1 MKNIKRI
8 ISSIIIFILVLL
20 SINAPE
26 VKAASVSFSA
36 SSSEVTVGTTVTL
49 KASAN
54 AGAWNLKIT
63 GNGVNQALVGQTDT
77 MGNKSVSTSA
87 SFTPSAPGTYTFNL
101 TGDITDFDT
110 EVTENVS
117 KSVTVKVNAKPT
129 SNDNSG
135 GSSSS
140 GSNAGSQNKPDKTNV
155 PTETTKPKTET
166 QKSSNN
172 YLSGIT
178 LNTGTLSPEF
188 YRETFEYTV
197 EFDDTVNLYELTEM
211 EITAQA
217 EDDRAS
223 IQGAGTVTLN
233 EGENSFSINVTAENG
248 AVRTYTIKVNK
259 PAPVEQSS
267 LRLKTLILN
276 GINTNGEYQTINF
289 TLEPEVFEYNL
300 TVPNNISSIS
310 LNPTTENED
319 IIIETN
325 GETALKEGENK
336 IVIILTSPSD
346 ETITT
351 TYTLNIER
359 QAAIVEE
366 QGLTQEQIGMIII
379 GGIVGVIL
387 LIIIITLIVKHR
399 RKKKVYDYDEYD
411 DEDNNHLEPNEE
423 DDIID
428 PYPQTINTRETQEEP
443 ISEKNEDDLTEKHE
457 KTMDS
462 NIALKTEN
470 KVEENETT
478 KLKWDDFC
486 NTYEEDEENESK
498 KSKDKKKGGKRFM

>member
-8 ISSIIIFILVLL
+8 ISLTTIFIIVLL
-20 SINAPE
+20 SINISSVE
-26 VKAASVSFSA
+26 AASVSFSA

-49 KASAN
+49 TASAN

-87 SFTPSAPGTYTFNL
+87 SFTPSEPGTYTFTL
-101 TGDITDFDT
+101 SGDITDFDT

-117 KSVTVKVNAKPT
+117 KTVSIKVNAKQT
-129 SNDNSG
+129 SNENQG

-140 GSNAGSQNKPDKTNV
+140 GNNSGSQDRPNESNV

-166 QKSSNN
+166 EKSSNN

-178 LNTGTLSPEF
+178 LSTGTLSPEF

-217 EDDRAS
+217 EDSRAS

-276 GINTNGEYQTINF
+276 GINTNGEYQTIDF

-300 TVPNNISSIS
+300 TVPNNISSVSI
-310 LNPTTENED
+310 NPTTENED

-325 GETALKEGENK
+325 GETTLKEGENK

-387 LIIIITLIVKHR
+387 LIIIIVLIVKHR

-411 DEDNNHLEPNEE
+411 DEYNNAQLENNEE

-428 PYPQTINTRETQEEP
+428 PYPQTIKTRENEEEP
-443 ISEKNEDDLTEKHE
+443 ISEKNESIEKHE
-457 KTMDS
+457 ETMGS
-462 NIALKTEN
+462 NVALKTEN
-470 KVEENETT
+470 EVEENKTA

-486 NTYEEDEENESK
+486 DTYDEEEENESK
-498 KSKDKKKGGKRFM
+498 KVKDKKKGGKRFM

>member
-8 ISSIIIFILVLL
+8 ISSIIILILVIL

-49 KASAN
+49 TASAN

-87 SFTPSAPGTYTFNL
+87 SFTPSEPGTYTFTL
-101 TGDITDFDT
+101 SGDITDFDT

-117 KSVTVKVNAKPT
+117 KTVSIKVNAKQT
-129 SNDNSG
+129 SNENQG

-140 GSNAGSQNKPDKTNV
+140 GNNSGSQDRPNESNV

-166 QKSSNN
+166 EKSSNN

-178 LNTGTLSPEF
+178 LSTGTLSPEF

-197 EFDDTVNLYELTEM
+197 EFDDIVNLYELTEM

-217 EDDRAS
+217 EDSRAS

-259 PAPVEQSS
+259 PASVEQSS

-276 GINTNGEYQTINF
+276 GINTNGEYQTIDF

-300 TVPNNISSIS
+300 TVPNNISSVSI
-310 LNPTTENED
+310 NPTTENED

-325 GETALKEGENK
+325 GETTLKEGGNK

-387 LIIIITLIVKHR
+387 LIIIIVLIVKHR

-411 DEDNNHLEPNEE
+411 DEYNNAHLENNEE

-428 PYPQTINTRETQEEP
+428 PYPQTIKTRENEEEP
-443 ISEKNEDDLTEKHE
+443 ISEKNESIEKHE
-457 KTMDS
+457 ETMGS
-462 NIALKTEN
+462 NVALKTEN
-470 KVEENETT
+470 EVEENKTA

-486 NTYEEDEENESK
+486 DTYDEEEENESK
-498 KSKDKKKGGKRFM
+498 KVKDKKKGGKRFM

>member
-1 MKNIKRI
+1 MKKKLTIF
-8 ISSIIIFILVLL
+8 SIIFIMLVAMVFP
-20 SINAPE
+20 NN
-26 VKAASVSFSA
+26 VFAASASITASSTSIYVGETATINININSTETWSLNISASGGNLSKTSDADAYGEEKTTTAMTATFSA
-36 SSSEVTVGTTVTL
+36 SE
-49 KASAN
+49 
-54 AGAWNLKIT
+54 
-63 GNGVNQALVGQTDT
+63 
-77 MGNKSVSTSA
+77 
-87 SFTPSAPGTYTFNL
+87 PGTYTISL
-101 TGDITDFDT
+101 SGTVAGSDL
-110 EVTENVS
+110 VKKQVS
-117 KSVTVKVNAKPT
+117 DSVTVTVKAKET
-129 SNDNSG
+129 NSGSSG

-140 GSNAGSQNKPDKTNV
+140 GNNSGSQDRPNESNV

-166 QKSSNN
+166 EKSSNN

-178 LNTGTLSPEF
+178 LSTGTLSPEF

-217 EDDRAS
+217 EDSRAS

-248 AVRTYTIKVNK
+248 AVRRYTIKVNK
-259 PAPVEQSS
+259 PAPIEQSS

-276 GINTNGEYQTINF
+276 GINTNGEYQTIDF

-300 TVPNNISSIS
+300 TVPNNISSVSI
-310 LNPTTENED
+310 NPTTENED

-325 GETALKEGENK
+325 GETTLKEGENK

-411 DEDNNHLEPNEE
+411 DEYNNAHLENNEE

-428 PYPQTINTRETQEEP
+428 PYPQTIKTRENEEEP
-443 ISEKNEDDLTEKHE
+443 ISEKNESIEKHE
-457 KTMDS
+457 ETMES
-462 NIALKTEN
+462 NVALKTEN

>member
-8 ISSIIIFILVLL
+8 ISSIIILILVIL

-49 KASAN
+49 TASAN

-87 SFTPSAPGTYTFNL
+87 SFTPSEPGTYTFTL
-101 TGDITDFDT
+101 SGDITDFDT

-117 KSVTVKVNAKPT
+117 KTVSIKVNAKQT
-129 SNDNSG
+129 SNENQG

-140 GSNAGSQNKPDKTNV
+140 GNNSGSQDRPNESNV

-166 QKSSNN
+166 EKSSNN

-178 LNTGTLSPEF
+178 LSTGTLSPEF

-197 EFDDTVNLYELTEM
+197 EFDDIVNLYELTEM

-217 EDDRAS
+217 EDSRAS

-259 PAPVEQSS
+259 PASVEQSS

-276 GINTNGEYQTINF
+276 GINTNGEYQTIDF

-310 LNPTTENED
+310 INPTTENED

-325 GETALKEGENK
+325 GETTLKEGGNK

-387 LIIIITLIVKHR
+387 LIIIIVLIVKHR

-411 DEDNNHLEPNEE
+411 DEYNNAQLENNEE

-428 PYPQTINTRETQEEP
+428 PYPQTIKTRENEEEP
-443 ISEKNEDDLTEKHE
+443 ISEKNESIEKHE
-457 KTMDS
+457 ETMGS
-462 NIALKTEN
+462 NVALKTEN
-470 KVEENETT
+470 EVEENKTA

-486 NTYEEDEENESK
+486 DTYDEEEENESK
-498 KSKDKKKGGKRFM
+498 KVKDKKKGGKRFM

>member
-1 MKNIKRI
+1 MKKKLTIF
-8 ISSIIIFILVLL
+8 SIIFIMLVAMVFP
-20 SINAPE
+20 NN
-26 VKAASVSFSA
+26 VFAASASITASSTSIYVGETATINININSTETWSLNISASGGNLSKTSDADAYGEEKTTTAMTATFSA
-36 SSSEVTVGTTVTL
+36 SE
-49 KASAN
+49 
-54 AGAWNLKIT
+54 
-63 GNGVNQALVGQTDT
+63 
-77 MGNKSVSTSA
+77 
-87 SFTPSAPGTYTFNL
+87 PGTYTISL
-101 TGDITDFDT
+101 SGTVAGSDL
-110 EVTENVS
+110 VKKQVS
-117 KSVTVKVNAKPT
+117 DSVTVTVKAKET
-129 SNDNSG
+129 NSGSSG

-140 GSNAGSQNKPDKTNV
+140 GSNSGSQDRPNESNV

-166 QKSSNN
+166 EKSSNN

-178 LNTGTLSPEF
+178 LSTGTLSPEF

-217 EDDRAS
+217 EDSRAS

-276 GINTNGEYQTINF
+276 GINTNGEYQTIDF

-300 TVPNNISSIS
+300 TVPNNISSVSI
-310 LNPTTENED
+310 NPTTENED

-325 GETALKEGENK
+325 GETTLKEGENK

-411 DEDNNHLEPNEE
+411 DEYNNAHLENNEE

-428 PYPQTINTRETQEEP
+428 PYPQTIKTRENEEEP
-443 ISEKNEDDLTEKHE
+443 ISEKNESIEKHE
-457 KTMDS
+457 ETMGS
-462 NIALKTEN
+462 NVALKTEN
-470 KVEENETT
+470 EVEENKTA

-486 NTYEEDEENESK
+486 DTYDEEEENESK
-498 KSKDKKKGGKRFM
+498 KVKDKKKGGKRFM